1 MNTRYMTDFQRD
13 KLAIMHEIANIK
25 SQISSLDK
33 RLQYLYDETTRLQ
46 ELLLDLEEKNYE

>member
-1 MNTRYMTDFQRD
+1 MNYMTDFQRD
-13 KLAIMHEIANIK
+13 KIAIMHEIANIK